1 MTSNNISTHEDKR
14 CRIIWQSSL
23 RCTRTGRLSKD
34 LRGVVFRVDFV
45 DDTLEEAIGIED
57 EGFTKCAHGDFAV
70 IAFLSP
76 GTESLQHSRGRI
88 TQQGKGQVVFL
99 FELDMRSLAVLAHT
113 IDLITLRE
121 ESMVVVAE
129 IACFRRTPRRGVLRI
144 EIDDSLFANQVLVRD
159 HWFRSRRLPQNSAS
173 CLQLVT

>member
-23 RCTRTGRLSKD
+23 RCTRTSRLSKD

-57 EGFTKCAHGDFAV
+57 EGFTERAHGDFAV
-70 IAFLSP
+70 IALLSP
-76 GTESLQHSRGRI
+76 GAKGLQHRRGRI

-99 FELDMRSLAVLAHT
+99 FELDMRSLAVFAHA
-113 IDLITLRE
+113 IDLVALCQE
-121 ESMVVVAE
+121 NMVV
-129 IACFRRTPRRGVLRI
+129 IADVTCF
-144 EIDDSLFANQVLVRD
+144 
-159 HWFRSRRLPQNSAS
+159 SRA
-173 CLQLVT
+173 TWG